1 MKLLITLDFPP
12 EKGGIQRYL
21 HTIVQ
26 RTYSQ
31 EDLVIAGCG
40 GSPQEAALD
49 CRAKVEYVRTWLSGI
64 DKKWSLA
71 AVAWRFFFL
80 RLLKGASLSVECGNV
95 YAGCVPWLFSFFMK
109 TDYSVYTHGTE
120 VLGLGKRSVKAAVLG
135 SVLRRAR
142 QVFANSGYTA
152 SLVGP
157 HVPNLQVQIRPPK
170 IILPQ
175 SAAGPQTQQ
184 QERERYDSEIR
195 LLSVGRLVKHKG
207 HDVLLT
213 AVSMLPKTMN
223 WRLVIAGDGPC
234 RQALEEH
241 ITAAGMAGRAAIVTG
256 LSDAQLEVEYERASL
271 FVLPSVLCGGT
282 EGFGI
287 VLLEAMARR
296 CAVIASDLGGV
307 GEVLDNGSCGLLVP
321 PGDAAALCDAIIR
334 LSGDAVLRRLLVSKA
349 YERLQN
355 KYVWR

>member
-26 RTYSQ
+26 HTYSQ
-31 EDLVIAGCG
+31 EDMVIAGCG
-40 GSPQEAALD
+40 RVPQEATLD
-49 CRAKVEYVRTWLSGI
+49 CRANVEYVRAWLSGI
-64 DKKWSLA
+64 NKKWSLA
-71 AVAWRFFFL
+71 AIAWRFFFL
-80 RLLKGASLSVECGNV
+80 RLSKGASLSVECGNV
-95 YAGCVPWLFSFFMK
+95 YAGSVPWLFSFFMK

-120 VLGLGKRSVKAAVLG
+120 VLGLGQRSVKAAVLG

-170 IILPQ
+170 IILPKI
-175 SAAGPQTQQ
+175 AAGPRAQ
-184 QERERYDSEIR
+184 QEEREPCNSETR

-213 AVSMLPKTMN
+213 ATAMLPKTVN

-234 RQALEEH
+234 RQELEAR
-241 ITAAGMAGRAAIVTG
+241 ITAAGMAGRAAIAPG
-256 LSDAQLEVEYERASL
+256 LSDAQLEHEYERASL
-271 FVLPSVLCGGT
+271 FVLPSVPRGGT

-287 VLLEAMARR
+287 VLLEAMAHR

-321 PGDAAALCDAIIR
+321 PGDAAALADAINR
-334 LSGDAVLRRLLVSKA
+334 LSGDAVLRRLFVSKA
-349 YERLQN
+349 YERLLDT
-355 KYVWR
+355 YVWR